1 MIDRMEFANLNPQSR
16 AGFPGGTAVDQPR
29 RRRVC
34 RACGKPAD
42 SLRPDSGEN
51 FTAAEIPLNNAL
63 FASAEISF
71 LGAQFGERVEFDGAQ
86 FTGSEIRLYKCA
98 VQRRARLPGRTASS
112 SGLVASVRARRRT
125 GPVDRGD
132 SLRVGTL
139 IRRYTMLLI
148 SSAAESAGQGVG
160 GVPVEVVPGP
170 VVAAG
175 GAGVGVPGE
184 VLHVAERNPR
194 I

>member
-1 MIDRMEFANLNPQSR
+1 MEFANLNPQSR

-71 LGAQFGERVEFDGAQ
+71 LGAQFGERVEFDGPQ

-132 SLRVGTL
+132 NLRVIVRIFWVTVAL
-139 IRRYTMLLI
+139 RRLLPHT
-148 SSAAESAGQGVG
+148 STSTSR
-160 GVPVEVVPGP
+160 VVIGDW
-170 VVAAG
+170 
-175 GAGVGVPGE
+175 
-184 VLHVAERNPR
+184 
-194 I
+194 